1 MNNGERAK
9 IANDFSIAWAVK
21 YGDLGKAMALTTDG
35 FSLLTHT

>member
-9 IANDFSIAWAVK
+9 IANDFSISWTVG

-35 FSLLTHT
+35 LFLLTHT